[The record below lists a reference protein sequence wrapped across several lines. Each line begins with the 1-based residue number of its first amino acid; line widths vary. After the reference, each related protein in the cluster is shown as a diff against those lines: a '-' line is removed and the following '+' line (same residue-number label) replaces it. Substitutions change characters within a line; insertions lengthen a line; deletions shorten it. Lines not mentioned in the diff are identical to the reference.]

1 MLDAAFADFNQT
13 PSALTKPFPEL
24 HRHSS
29 EPSLNFICRTAL
41 WCLKGK
47 NRSQCFSFF
56 TMSFSQSIAV
66 KLHFSLQQHYIVTT
80 VTVITAY
87 LYLLYTY
94 NYSCLYK
101 VKNAL
106 HFNISVCAYLSKCKY
121 LKVQVQFM
129 SSKCLTL
136 WKNCKA
142 NTCAVSGLCFPDSQ
156 ACSKELVHTH
166 CHSPLSRQVW
176 KYCFKQE
183 ERG

>member
-1 MLDAAFADFNQT
+1 MLRYCARLREAQIVCCMPPLLILTWFHLHWPN
-13 PSALTKPFPEL
+13 PSQNSTGIHQNPLRISYAEL
-24 HRHSS
+24 LSGV
-29 EPSLNFICRTAL
+29 
-41 WCLKGK
+41 LKEK
-47 NRSQCFSFF
+47 KRSQCFSFF

-142 NTCAVSGLCFPDSQ
+142 NTCAVVQGTGS
-156 ACSKELVHTH
+156 HTL
-166 CHSPLSRQVW
+166 SPSSLQTSLEIL
-176 KYCFKQE
+176 F
-183 ERG
+183 